1 MTKTEKLMRKIRQK
15 AFDFP
20 ESKSEQVQRILGKLK
35 IKLQSEKQYDMT
47 NYHPFYAAEGWN

>member
-1 MTKTEKLMRKIRQK
+1 MTKTEKMMRKIRQK

-35 IKLQSEKQYDMT
+35 IKLQSEKQYSATD
-47 NYHPFYAAEGWN
+47 YHPFYAAEG